1 MRKRVF
7 VFIVSILLGIA
18 GSGMAWASEV
28 DVLLQKLVEKGVL
41 SSSEAQA
48 VRSETNEEVAKQDK
62 EKQEAVKDEVK
73 KSILPDWVKN
83 TKLTGDF
90 RLRYEYKRD
99 KGTEVGVNRPRFR
112 LRAGLEDQV
121 NDKVKV
127 GFTLATG
134 ISDTSAGGS
143 RSNNQTMTGFSNK
156 KPVVFDKAFVE
167 YTPKKWITLIGG
179 KMANPIWEPMSL
191 VWDPDITPEGGAVKL
206 NGKLNSSID
215 WFTNMGVFAINDIST
230 GGDPYVG
237 FVQPGAEWHATNDAS
252 VKAAVA
258 YYGWGNVKGKPYFT
272 NTTFTGTNSSTNA
285 SGAGGPG
292 NYLYNYDA
300 INPTLEFD
308 FDRLLEKLENV
319 GINVP
324 SFLDVPYVSLFGSVL
339 HNVDVSKNG
348 NAFIGGLKVGDK
360 KIAKF
365 GNWQF
370 SYAYKV
376 LERDAILDILP
387 DDDFYG
393 GKTNTR
399 GNEYFFEY
407 GLSKNTSLKLNYY
420 HTWNIG
426 ANKAAQ
432 VPEDHFMFDFNFKF

>member
-1 MRKRVF
+1 MKKRVL

-18 GSGMAWASEV
+18 GSGMARASEV

-41 SSSEAQA
+41 SSSEAQQ

-62 EKQEAVKDEVK
+62 EKQETFKEEVK
-73 KSILPDWVKN
+73 KSVLPDWVKN

-99 KGTEVGVNRPRFR
+99 KGSEVATNRPRFR

-127 GFTLATG
+127 GFMLATG
-134 ISDTSAGGS
+134 VSDTSSGGI
-143 RSNNQTMTGFSNK
+143 RSNNQTMTGFFNK
-156 KPVVFDKAFVE
+156 KPVILDKAFVE
-167 YTPKKWITLIGG
+167 YTPKKWVTLIGG

-191 VWDPDITPEGGAVKL
+191 VWDSDLTPEGGAVKL
-206 NGKLNSSID
+206 NGKLNSSLD
-215 WFTNMGVFAINDIST
+215 LFANLGALTINDV
-230 GGDPYVG
+230 GQGDPYIG
-237 FVQPGAEWHATNDAS
+237 FIQPGVEWHATKDTS
-252 VKAAVA
+252 VKTAIAL
-258 YYGWGNVKGKPYFT
+258 YGYANVKGKPYFT
-272 NTTFTGTNSSTNA
+272 LTNYTGTNSGTT
-285 SGAGGPG
+285 GFGTG

-300 INPTLEFD
+300 VNPTLEVN
-308 FDRLLEKLENV
+308 FDRLLEKLDNF

-324 SFLDVPYVSLFGSVL
+324 SFLDVPYVSLFGSFL
-339 HNVDVSKNG
+339 HNVNG
-348 NAFIGGLKVGDK
+348 AKEANAYIGGIKVGNK
-360 KIAKF
+360 KISKF
-365 GNWQF
+365 GDWQF

-376 LERDAILDILP
+376 LERDSVLDILP
-387 DDDFYG
+387 DDDFYS

-420 HTWNIG
+420 HTWKIG
-426 ANKAAQ
+426 ADKAAQ